1 MNTTQKT
8 ASASAFGVFCIL
20 APAILLVGFGIIDLH
35 FVLRGKTAI
44 ATIESSSKEFA
55 GFSNDDVTG
64 TQPTYR
70 YRITYSFD
78 ANGTHQRGERT
89 SDALTAR
96 AKTVPVQYIEN
107 APKRHRFLTPSIQC
121 LRLVYWIGLTLSVM
135 LCVLDHES
143 DESTRTESWLNRVLA
158 PDHRNAEKRCGR
170 KNQVA
175 SRLASEEPTA
185 RGKVSGAQ
193 AAERP
198 SRYRYPR

>member
-78 ANGTHQRGERT
+78 ANGTT
-89 SDALTAR
+89 S
-96 AKTVPVQYIEN
+96 
-107 APKRHRFLTPSIQC
+107 
-121 LRLVYWIGLTLSVM
+121 
-135 LCVLDHES
+135 
-143 DESTRTESWLNRVLA
+143 
-158 PDHRNAEKRCGR
+158 
-170 KNQVA
+170 
-175 SRLASEEPTA
+175 
-185 RGKVSGAQ
+185 
-193 AAERP
+193 AERGRQTHSPRERKQFP
-198 SRYRYPR
+198 SSTSRTPRNDIVS